1 MFVTRAKEL
10 VLSVQHLFAMAGACL
25 LVPLLTGLDPMV
37 ALLGS
42 GVGTLIF
49 HGCTKRKMPVFLASS
64 FAFIPPIIAIGAA
77 FNGDLAYAQGGI
89 ICVGVIYVLL
99 SLIFRVI
106 SVEKVTKVFSPT
118 VVGSMIVI
126 IAFSLMPSALNNII
140 YMDSASLFN
149 PITFV
154 LAIITLLIAVAIT
167 KFGKGFVGQLG
178 IIIALIIGYLLSI
191 VLGLVDLTPVLTS
204 PIIAVPNIT
213 LPKFDL
219 VAIITIIPLV
229 LAVFMEHIGDVL
241 VNGEVTGNNFLE
253 DPGLKRSFLGD
264 GLATIFAGLIGAPVN
279 TTYSENTSLLA
290 ITKNYNPRLLRY
302 TAVIAI
308 ILSFVA
314 IIGAALQNTP
324 SWVVGGIS
332 LYLYCMIAWIGY
344 RNIKKNK
351 SFQSAYKTIIVVVM
365 IVLGLGLSFAD
376 DLGFQL
382 MVYGFSLPEFAL
394 AIAAIAGIVL
404 SIIFTASGK
413 IDDSPLTDY
422 EEADGFAVKKE

>member
-1 MFVTRAKEL
+1 MLAKIKEL

-49 HGCTKRKMPVFLASS
+49 HACTKRKMPVFLASS
-64 FAFIPPIIAIGAA
+64 FAFIPPIIAVGAMY
-77 FNGDLAYAQGGI
+77 NGDLAYAQGGI
-89 ICVGVIYVLL
+89 ICVGLIYILL

-149 PITFV
+149 PLTFGLAV
-154 LAIITLLIAVAIT
+154 LTLIIAVAIS
-167 KFGKGFVGQLG
+167 KFGKGFFGQLG
-178 IIIALIIGYLLSI
+178 IIIALIIGYIASI
-191 VLGLVDLTPVLTS
+191 ALGLVDLTPILSS
-204 PIIAVPNIT
+204 PIVAVPNFT
-213 LPKFDL
+213 FPKFSL
-219 VAIITIIPLV
+219 NAIIMIVPLI

-264 GLATIFAGLIGAPVN
+264 GLATLFAGFIGAPVN

-314 IIGAALQNTP
+314 VMGAALQNTP

-344 RNIKKNK
+344 RNIKKNNTF
-351 SFQSAYKTIIVVVM
+351 SSTYKMIILIVM
-365 IVLGLGLSFAD
+365 VVLGLGLSFAD
-376 DLGFQL
+376 DFGIQL
-382 MVYGFSLPEFAL
+382 VISGFSLSEFAL
-394 AIAAIAGIVL
+394 AISAIAGIIL

-413 IDDSPLTDY
+413 ISDVKLEDY
-422 EEADGFAVKKE
+422 K

>member
-1 MFVTRAKEL
+1 MFKQVKEFI
-10 VLSVQHLFAMAGACL
+10 LSAQHLFAMAGACL

-49 HGCTKRKMPVFLASS
+49 HACTKRKMPVFLASS
-64 FAFIPPIIAIGAA
+64 FAFIPPIISVAA
-77 FNGDLAYAQGGI
+77 MYNGDLAYAQGGI
-89 ICVGVIYVLL
+89 IVVGIVYVLL

-106 SVEKVTKVFSPT
+106 SVEKVTKIFSPT

-126 IAFSLMPSALNNII
+126 IAFSLIPSALNNII
-140 YMDSASLFN
+140 YMDSASIFN
-149 PITFV
+149 PITFA
-154 LAIITLLIAVAIT
+154 LAIITLVIAISIS
-167 KFGKGFVGQLG
+167 KLGKGFFSQLG
-178 IIIALIIGYLLSI
+178 IILALIIGYIASI
-191 VLGLVDLTPVLTS
+191 ALGLVDLTPILTS
-204 PIIAVPNIT
+204 PIIAIPNIT
-213 LPKFDL
+213 MPKFSL
-219 VAIITIIPLV
+219 SAVIMIVPLV
-229 LAVFMEHIGDVL
+229 LAVFMEHIGDVI

-264 GLATIFAGLIGAPVN
+264 GLATLVAGLIGAPVN

-314 IIGAALQNTP
+314 VIGTALQNTP

-344 RNIKKNK
+344 RNIKKNN
-351 SFQSAYKTIIVVVM
+351 SFSSVPKMIIIIVM
-365 IVLGLGLSFAD
+365 MVLGLGLSFAD

-382 MVYGFSLPEFAL
+382 IVYGLNLSEFAL
-394 AIAAIAGIVL
+394 AISAIAGIIL
-404 SIIFTASGK
+404 SVIFTATGK
-413 IDDSPLTDY
+413 IDDVKLEDY
-422 EEADGFAVKKE
+422 KEADGFEVKEE

>member
-1 MFVTRAKEL
+1 MLTKVKEL
-10 VLSVQHLFAMAGACL
+10 ILSVQHLFAMAGACL

-49 HGCTKRKMPVFLASS
+49 HVCTKRKMPVFLASS
-64 FAFIPPIIAIGAA
+64 FAFIPPIIAISQQY
-77 FNGDLAYAQGGI
+77 GDLAYAQGGI

-106 SVEKVTKVFSPT
+106 SVEKVTKIFSPT

-140 YMDSASLFN
+140 WQNSAIALFN
-149 PITFV
+149 PITFA
-154 LAIITLLIAVAIT
+154 LAVVTLVIAVAIT
-167 KFGKGFVGQLG
+167 KFGKGFFGQLG
-178 IIIALIIGYLLSI
+178 IIVALIIGYIASI
-191 VLGLVDLTPVLTS
+191 AFGLVDLTPVLTS
-204 PIIAVPNIT
+204 PIVAIPHIT
-213 LPKFDL
+213 APKFSLD
-219 VAIITIIPLV
+219 AIIMIVPLV

-264 GLATIFAGLIGAPVN
+264 GLATLFAGLIGAPVN
-279 TTYSENTSLLA
+279 TTYSENTSLLK
-290 ITKNYNPRLLRY
+290 ITQNYNPRLLRY

-314 IIGAALQNTP
+314 VIGAALQNTP

-332 LYLYCMIAWIGY
+332 LYLYCMIAYIGY
-344 RNIKKNK
+344 RNIRKNNT
-351 SFQSAYKTIIVVVM
+351 FQSVYKSIICVVM

-382 MVYGFSLPEFAL
+382 FVAGFSLPEFAL
-394 AIAAIAGIVL
+394 AIAAIAGIIL
-404 SIIFTASGK
+404 SVIFTATGK
-413 IDDSPLTDY
+413 IADVKL
-422 EEADGFAVKKE
+422 EEYKDAGGFEVKDE

>member
-1 MFVTRAKEL
+1 MFEQVKDFI
-10 VLSVQHLFAMAGACL
+10 LSVQHLFAMAGACL

-49 HGCTKRKMPVFLASS
+49 HACTKHKMPVFLASS
-64 FAFIPPIIAIGAA
+64 FAFIPPIISVAA
-77 FNGDLAYAQGGI
+77 MYNGDLAYAQGGI
-89 ICVGVIYVLL
+89 ICVGIVYVVL

-106 SVEKVTKVFSPT
+106 SVEKVTKIFSPT

-126 IAFSLMPSALNNII
+126 IAFSLIPSALNNII
-140 YMDSASLFN
+140 YMDSTSIFN
-149 PITFV
+149 PITFA
-154 LAIITLLIAVAIT
+154 LAIITLLIAVAIS
-167 KFGKGFVGQLG
+167 KWGKGFFGQLG
-178 IIIALIIGYLLSI
+178 IILALIIGYVASI
-191 VLGLVDLTPVLTS
+191 ALGLVDLTPILTS
-204 PIIAVPNIT
+204 PIVAIPNIT
-213 LPKFDL
+213 APKFSL
-219 VAIITIIPLV
+219 SAIIMIVPLV
-229 LAVFMEHIGDVL
+229 LAVFMEHIGDVI

-264 GLATIFAGLIGAPVN
+264 GLATLVAGLIGAPVN

-344 RNIKKNK
+344 RNIKKNN
-351 SFQSAYKTIIVVVM
+351 SFSSAPKMIIIIVM

-382 MVYGFSLPEFAL
+382 LVYGLNLSEFAL
-394 AIAAIAGIVL
+394 AIAAIAGIIL
-404 SIIFTASGK
+404 SVIFTATGK
-413 IDDSPLTDY
+413 IDDVKLEDY
-422 EEADGFAVKKE
+422 KEADGFEVREE

>member
-1 MFVTRAKEL
+1 MFEQVKDFI
-10 VLSVQHLFAMAGACL
+10 LSVQHLFAMAGACL

-49 HGCTKRKMPVFLASS
+49 HACTKRKMPVFLASS
-64 FAFIPPIIAIGAA
+64 FAFIPPIIAVAA
-77 FNGDLAYAQGGI
+77 MYNGDLAYAQGGI
-89 ICVGVIYVLL
+89 ICVGIVYVIL

-106 SVEKVTKVFSPT
+106 SVEKVTKIFSPT

-126 IAFSLMPSALNNII
+126 IAFSLIPSALNNII
-140 YMDSASLFN
+140 YMDSASIFN
-149 PITFV
+149 PVTFA
-154 LAIITLLIAVAIT
+154 LAIITLAIAVAIS
-167 KFGKGFVGQLG
+167 KWGKGFFGQLG
-178 IIIALIIGYLLSI
+178 IILALIIGYVASI
-191 VLGLVDLTPVLTS
+191 ALGLVDLTPILTS
-204 PIIAVPNIT
+204 PIVAIPNIT
-213 LPKFDL
+213 APKFSL
-219 VAIITIIPLV
+219 SAVIIIVPLV
-229 LAVFMEHIGDVL
+229 LAVFMEHIGDVI

-264 GLATIFAGLIGAPVN
+264 GLATLVAGLIGAPVN

-344 RNIKKNK
+344 RNIKKNN
-351 SFQSAYKTIIVVVM
+351 SFSSAPKMIIIIVM

-382 MVYGFSLPEFAL
+382 LVYGLNLSEFAL
-394 AIAAIAGIVL
+394 AIAAIAGIIL
-404 SIIFTASGK
+404 SIIFTATGK
-413 IDDSPLTDY
+413 IDDVKLEDY
-422 EEADGFAVKKE
+422 KEADGFEVREE

>member
-1 MFVTRAKEL
+1 MFVSKVKDL
-10 VLSVQHLFAMAGACL
+10 ILSVQHLFAMAGACL

-64 FAFIPPIIAIGAA
+64 FAFIPPIIAIGAMY
-77 FNGDLAYAQGGI
+77 NGDLAYAQGGI
-89 ICVGVIYVLL
+89 ICVGIIYVIL

-106 SVEKVTKVFSPT
+106 SVEKVTKIFSPT
-118 VVGSMIVI
+118 VVGSMIII
-126 IAFSLMPSALNNII
+126 IAFSLMPSALNNILFANNI
-140 YMDSASLFN
+140 FN
-149 PITFV
+149 PITFI
-154 LAIITLLIAVAIT
+154 LAIVTLAIAVAIS
-167 KFGKGFVGQLG
+167 KWGKGFFGQLG
-178 IIIALIIGYLLSI
+178 IIIALIIGYVLSI

-204 PIIAVPNIT
+204 PIVAVPNIT
-213 LPKFDL
+213 LPKFSL
-219 VAIITIIPLV
+219 TAIIVIVPLV

-279 TTYSENTSLLA
+279 TTYSENTSLLS

-314 IIGAALQNTP
+314 VIGAALQNTP

-344 RNIKKNK
+344 RNIVKND
-351 SFQSAYKTIIVVVM
+351 SFSSTPKMIIIIVM

-376 DLGFQL
+376 DLGIQL
-382 MVYGFSLPEFAL
+382 LIYNFNLSEFAL
-394 AIAAIAGIVL
+394 AIAAVAGIIL
-404 SIIFTASGK
+404 SIIFTATGK
-413 IDDSPLTDY
+413 INDVKM
-422 EEADGFAVKKE
+422 EEYVESGGFEVKEE

>member
-1 MFVTRAKEL
+1 MLTKVKEL
-10 VLSVQHLFAMAGACL
+10 ILSVQHLFAMAGACL

-49 HGCTKRKMPVFLASS
+49 HTCTKFKMPVFLASS
-64 FAFIPPIIAIGAA
+64 FAFIPPIIAVSAMY
-77 FNGDLAYAQGGI
+77 NGDLAYAQGGI
-89 ICVGVIYVLL
+89 ICVGIIYVLL

-106 SVEKVTKVFSPT
+106 SVEKVTKIFSPT
-118 VVGSMIVI
+118 VVGSMIII
-126 IAFSLMPSALNNII
+126 IAFSLIPSALNNII

-149 PITFV
+149 PTTFI
-154 LAIITLLIAVAIT
+154 LAIITLAIAVVIS
-167 KFGKGFVGQLG
+167 KWGKGFFGQLG
-178 IIIALIIGYLLSI
+178 IIIALIIGYILSI
-191 VLGLVDLTPVLTS
+191 ALGLVDLN
-204 PIIAVPNIT
+204 PIINSPVISIPNIT
-213 LPKFDL
+213 APKFSL
-219 VAIITIIPLV
+219 EAIIMIIPLV

-241 VNGEVTGNNFLE
+241 VNSEVTGNNFLE

-264 GLATIFAGLIGAPVN
+264 GLATLFAGLIGAPVN
-279 TTYSENTSLLA
+279 TTYSENTSLLT

-314 IIGAALQNTP
+314 VIGAALQNTP

-344 RNIKKNK
+344 RNIKKNN
-351 SFQSAYKTIIVVVM
+351 SFSSIPKMIIIIVM

-376 DLGFQL
+376 DFGIQL
-382 MVYGFSLPEFAL
+382 LIYGFNLSEFAL
-394 AIAAIAGIVL
+394 AISAIAGIIL
-404 SIIFTASGK
+404 SIIFTATGK
-413 IDDSPLTDY
+413 IDDIKL
-422 EEADGFAVKKE
+422 EEYKESDGWEVKEE